1 MIPYKPNRL
10 IAVPRTLEVRLEIM
24 KAIRTLTAQ
33 DDGGLIRQR
42 GADIAGLRSY
52 VQKFDPN
59 EPRVPAGTSDGGQW
73 TSEGDD
79 RNTNTTNSTV
89 VMAARSR
96 QSEAEC
102 NAQLAADG
110 IICNA
115 LHSRACW
122 AQAMERYSACLR
134 GREIPPLSF

>member
-10 IAVPRTLEVRLEIM
+10 TAVPRTLEVRLEIM

-59 EPRVPAGTSDGGQW
+59 EPRVSAGTSDGGQW
-73 TSEGDD
+73 TSEGAIETLI
-79 RNTNTTNSTV
+79 RLIRLLSW
-89 VMAARSR
+89 
-96 QSEAEC
+96 
-102 NAQLAADG
+102 QLAAG
-110 IICNA
+110 N
-115 LHSRACW
+115 LKQSVTP
-122 AQAMERYSACLR
+122 S
-134 GREIPPLSF
+134 